1 MVDSCNLVLY
11 DNHSHQ
17 GNFDTFS
24 GDTDLRAGGHHHLDR
39 NYSAKLSGSCK
50 NTSYLVFP
58 HPWDHKGEN
67 GGLAFLVGESDN
79 PRDMDR
85 PGVTTNPIG
94 SRYYKHGGNADNI
107 VRINIPT
114 QNINEGRM
122 RYDLKV
128 MGKSNSGGAGDTHL
142 HLYRENDGNPNASDQ
157 WLTGIYNNQ
166 GSIKKGKPCPGGDA
180 YWKKAMDSEISCV
193 YDVKTGSG
201 LGRIR
206 ELHGEIKNTFSG
218 DPRKAMFDKIAADY
232 CDRADR
238 LNDKITSSSGSDSTC
253 RAFSD
258 AKELAKVYCESG
270 DNIETKSSLCTNES
284 DSLGPTLYNE
294 LSENYCKNNPD
305 KEFCKCYN
313 VVNYETVCANR
324 PTSVGCAK
332 AKEVYDKYVG
342 FNIPDPN
349 VYLPCG
355 DACKGVNN
363 YQPPGYKDG
372 CDGTINACVM
382 SIEIGES
389 NDEVNAACNIDSTSG
404 LSSGGSGGSGGS
416 DGSDG
421 SGGSGGSDGSD
432 GSDGSGGSTSVP
444 LSTTQTSD
452 LEKTV
457 AEMKKQKEEED
468 EEAKKTNKKL
478 LIGGGGGV
486 ILSSISCLMFLVIVV
501 VLLSKK
507 GGGGRRR

>member
-11 DNHSHQ
+11 DEGANRGTSKSY
-17 GNFDTFS
+17 S

-39 NYSAKLSGSCK
+39 NWSAKLSGSCK

-58 HPWDHKGEN
+58 HPWDHRGTN

-94 SRYYKHGGNADNI
+94 SRYWKHGGHADNI

-114 QNINEGRM
+114 ENINEGRM
-122 RYDLKV
+122 RQDIKV
-128 MGKSNSGGAGDTHL
+128 MGKSNNGGAGDTHL

-166 GSIKKGKPCPGGDA
+166 GSIKKGTPCPGGDA
-180 YWKKAMDSEISCV
+180 YWKNAMDSEISCV

-218 DPRKAMFDKIAADY
+218 DPRKAMFDNIATKY

-238 LNDKITSSSGSDSTC
+238 LNDKITSGSGSDSTC

-258 AKELAKVYCESG
+258 AKALAKVYCESG
-270 DNIETKSSLCTNES
+270 DNIETKSSLCTKES
-284 DSLGPTLYNE
+284 NSLGPTLYNE

-313 VVNYETVCANR
+313 VVNYETVCVNK
-324 PTSVGCAK
+324 PTSVGCPE
-332 AKEVYDKYVG
+332 AKEAYDKYIKYE
-342 FNIPDPN
+342 IPDPN
-349 VYLPCG
+349 VWLPCG
-355 DACKGVNN
+355 NFCKGVNN
-363 YQPPGYKDG
+363 YQPPGHDAG
-372 CDGTINACVM
+372 CSGTIAACIQN
-382 SIEIGES
+382 IEVGAAH
-389 NDEVNAACNIDSTSG
+389 DEINAACEINTGDANELTSG
-404 LSSGGSGGSGGS
+404 GSGGSSGSGGSGGS
-416 DGSDG
+416 SG
-421 SGGSGGSDGSD
+421 SGDSSV
-432 GSDGSGGSTSVP
+432 STSAVDE
-444 LSTTQTSD
+444 LK
-452 LEKTV
+452 KTI
-457 AEMKKQKEEED
+457 AEKEEKEE
-468 EEAKKTNKKL
+468 EEAKKTKKKL
-478 LIGGGGGV
+478 LIGGGGGGIV
-486 ILSSISCLMFLVIVV
+486 SSISCLILLVIIVMV
-501 VLLSKK
+501 MSKK
-507 GGGGRRR
+507 KGGGRRR